1 MTCTPSTRHLID
13 GVEPDSLVDL
23 RTGWARRGRAALEEG
38 VLGVSEGGV
47 RQIIFPPELGYPMV
61 GDQRDGKMA
70 DPSHDRVG
78 PKPTILSRGRAPR
91 LRAHLEVGQRRQ
103 DVVVELQGRARR

>member
-1 MTCTPSTRHLID
+1 MR
-13 GVEPDSLVDL
+13 
-23 RTGWARRGRAALEEG
+23 
-38 VLGVSEGGV
+38 EGGV

-78 PKPTILSRGRAPR
+78 PKPTSFSGSRA
-91 LRAHLEVGQRRQ
+91 LDFVLTSKSDNVD
-103 DVVVELQGRARR
+103 DVVVELQGCGAMRVGGKPRKSHNFHTA